1 MTTLAELL
9 LIMIVVFAAGA
20 MVERVRLRRYWQ
32 RTCTG
37 FAWRRRFPQA
47 PKAELRL
54 FLSLFVDAFAFSKS
68 RRLCFS
74 PEDRPFEVYKAL
86 YPFPRIMAD
95 SMELETFIES
105 IREKFGVDLLPT
117 WREDIT
123 LGELYAA
130 ATNA

>member
-1 MTTLAELL
+1 MATFAELA
-9 LIMIVVFAAGA
+9 LISAAVLAIGA
-20 MVERVRLRRYWQ
+20 VIERVRLRRYWQ

-37 FAWRRRFPQA
+37 VVWRRRFPQA
-47 PKAELRL
+47 SKEQLRL
-54 FLSLFVDAFAFSKS
+54 FLSLFAEAFAFSKS

-74 PEDRPFEVYKAL
+74 PDDRPLEIYKAL

-95 SMELETFIES
+95 SMELETFIQG
-105 IREKFGVDLLPT
+105 IRDEFRVDLLPI